1 MKNEMSFDGL
11 HPTMKSMAE
20 LMGLLGDLAVEQAA
34 RATRRRTEVK
44 RGRRGATL
52 RPGPET
58 VLWNTLVDHVRPH
71 LHRRGEKANLA
82 RILEVPRQRINEY
95 FVARTMMPDAERL
108 LHVLAW
114 LTTRTAPEALNQLPK
129 PAH

>member
-1 MKNEMSFDGL
+1 MKHDMSLDGL

-34 RATRRRTEVK
+34 RAARRRGEV
-44 RGRRGATL
+44 RRVRRGATL

-58 VLWNTLVDHVRPH
+58 VFWNALVDHVRPH

-114 LTTRTAPEALNQLPK
+114 LAARTSPDPLNKLTK
-129 PAH
+129 PVH